1 MKQVTS
7 MSRLTNQLEKMFRLL
22 NQDFFNNEL
31 ETPIITVVPSSRPYA
46 HYTPW
51 SAWQSKDTYRREINI
66 ASGTLDRPL
75 EAVTA
80 SLLHEMVH
88 MYNDLVLN
96 IQDCSRGGTYH
107 SKIFKEQAEAHG
119 LLCFRTEKYGWSRT
133 APSDMLLEWLLLHDE
148 LREIEMCRVNPG
160 YTAVGIG
167 THASNSVPGFV
178 ATATTRQHNF
188 RYQCPCCQAIARSGK
203 PIRLICGDCLQPM
216 T

>member
-22 NQDFFNNEL
+22 NKDFFDDAL
-31 ETPIITVVPSSRPYA
+31 DTPIITVIPSSRSYA
-46 HYTPW
+46 HYTPYNSW
-51 SAWQSKDTYRREINI
+51 VSKDNYRREINI

-96 IQDCSRGGTYH
+96 VQDCSRGGTYH
-107 SKIFKEQAEAHG
+107 SKVFKEQAEAHG
-119 LLCFRTEKYGWSRT
+119 LLCSRTEKYGWSHT
-133 APSDMLLEWLLLHDE
+133 EPSDALLEWLLIHDE
-148 LREIEMCRVNPG
+148 LRDIEMCRVNSG

-167 THASNSVPGFV
+167 AHSSNGVPGFV

-203 PIRLICGDCLQPM
+203 PIRLICGDCLLSM
-216 T
+216 I